1 MLPLQQ
7 AFEVKQSILEY
18 IKATFSFKER
28 ATSDSFYGFIQD
40 EEHGMFKGPYVSL
53 KLPFKTND
61 ESESIPLD
69 IKPNFPPYKHQYE
82 SFKRLSSLNGHQPQ
96 PTLLTTGTG
105 SGKTESFLYPVLDYC
120 YQKRDQQGIKGD
132 YPLSHE
138 RFGN

>member
-28 ATSDSFYGFIQD
+28 ETSDSFYGFIQD

-69 IKPNFPPYKHQYE
+69 IKPPWITVVKSSNWP
-82 SFKRLSSLNGHQPQ
+82 RLP
-96 PTLLTTGTG
+96 
-105 SGKTESFLYPVLDYC
+105 C
-120 YQKRDQQGIKGD
+120 GIKK
-132 YPLSHE
+132 
-138 RFGN
+138 N